1 MRKVIVEI
9 IPARIMIHDFFCT
22 KLTPAINA
30 VASDELVGLE
40 TTYHVSF
47 QFNPMKNIGP
57 LSLFHLFTLVC
68 TRYMIKDNNYVID
81 KIE

>member
-1 MRKVIVEI
+1 M
-9 IPARIMIHDFFCT
+9 IPVKIMIHDFFCT

-57 LSLFHLFTLVC
+57 LSLFHLLTLVC
-68 TRYMIKDNNYVID
+68 TRYPIEDNNYVVD